1 MAGFSRIVGFV
12 FWLLGLLTTVL
23 VLVSRIA
30 RPLRVM
36 LEERLELRSLLW
48 LAGVFFLGAIATW
61 AIDRTSRE

>member
-1 MAGFSRIVGFV
+1 MARFCRVVAFV
-12 FWLLGLLTTVL
+12 FWLFGLLTTVL